1 MFQGNTKLKI
11 SPTTAFSQ
19 IDEDANAP
27 KIQLSER
34 KTAFARIKSLFHS
47 IPIRVS
53 STCSHTDGKTA
64 TPHLYRNHE
73 PSHRG

>member
-19 IDEDANAP
+19 IDEEANAP
-27 KIQLSER
+27 KIQVLER

-47 IPIRVS
+47 IPIKAS
-53 STCSHTDGKTA
+53 STCSHTDGKNA